1 MPLQGQYCC
10 LSGGTTVAPFE
21 ATLLLPCGHKYL
33 PVSGRVCVRNLF
45 LLNLLLRKTYVL
57 YLHITLN
64 TSMTMKRILAFS
76 LALLASTSLSLQ
88 AAADRIIQYAQLPK
102 PAQTFLEKY
111 FRAQTATRIAEDFD
125 DREAIYEVTLSDG
138 VEIDFNS
145 QGQWRKVD
153 GDRIPIPTAF
163 IPAQIMQDLQRRRP
177 GDQVIEIEHNR
188 RGYKLE
194 LSSGIEAHYTNQ
206 LRFSHYDD

>member
-45 LLNLLLRKTYVL
+45 LLNLLLRKTYIL
-57 YLHITLN
+57 PFYHSKY
-64 TSMTMKRILAFS
+64 SMTMKRILAFS
-76 LALLASTSLSLQ
+76 LALLASASLSLQ

-111 FRAQTATRIAEDFD
+111 FKAQTAVHVTEDYD
-125 DREAIYEVTLSDG
+125 DRSSMYEVTLSDG
-138 VEIDFNS
+138 IEIDFNS
-145 QGQWRKVD
+145 QGQWTKVD
-153 GDRIPIPTAF
+153 GYRTPIPTAF
-163 IPAQIMQDLQRRRP
+163 IPTQIMQDLQRRHP
-177 GDQVIEIEHNR
+177 GDQVVEVKHYR

-194 LSSGIEAHYTNQ
+194 LSSGIEVYYTNQ